1 MLVWKIFWIN
11 CQKKKSICSLIA
23 PLSEPAG
30 ILNRLQQ
37 VAVVEVAAAAARATR
52 ATRARRPKNTTVE
65 RAEIPAVSVLV
76 GNV

>member
-37 VAVVEVAAAAARATR
+37 VAVVEVVEVVVAR
-52 ATRARRPKNTTVE
+52 ATRARRPKNTTAE
-65 RAEIPAVSVLV
+65 RVEIPAVFVLV

>member
-1 MLVWKIFWIN
+1 
-11 CQKKKSICSLIA
+11 LIA

>member
-1 MLVWKIFWIN
+1 M
-11 CQKKKSICSLIA
+11 IA

-37 VAVVEVAAAAARATR
+37 VAVVEVVEVEAARATR